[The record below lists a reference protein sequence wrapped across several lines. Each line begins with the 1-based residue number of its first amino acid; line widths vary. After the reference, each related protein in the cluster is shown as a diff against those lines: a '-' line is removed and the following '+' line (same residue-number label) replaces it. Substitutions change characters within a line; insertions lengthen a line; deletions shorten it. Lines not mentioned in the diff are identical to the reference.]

1 MDTPQR
7 SILSR
12 RSVVKSALGVTV
24 AAGTGLGAIA
34 TTSSPATAASLNA
47 ANVDVTSNDGSLST
61 LTIAPDVTVTWSGQE
76 SGISN
81 IDYVWNVSTGNNSG
95 QIDSTSQSITGS
107 PTSGDTN
114 KVFPSIDLLQVLSAG
129 NFGGAPDG
137 ETSSGTDVTVSLKAT
152 LKDTNGNIVTSKD
165 PLLTATFTVS
175 VTNQASTTGGS
186 GTANTSGS

>member
-114 KVFPSIDLLQVLSAG
+114 KVFPSIDLLQVLSAS